1 MGRLHTVAILDD
13 IPFPAHER
21 LLERIGR
28 AEDRLDTNDI
38 HIRLEPS
45 GVILLLDLLVEYLL
59 FDKI

>member
-1 MGRLHTVAILDD
+1 VGRLHTVAILDD

-45 GVILLLDLLVEYLL
+45 GVILLLDL
-59 FDKI
+59 